1 MKKQSTI
8 FLFKKTTLFVQNENQ
23 QLNRF
28 FSTNLSSNWLSI
40 YLIKEKKVILP
51 NNEIAN
57 GIKIFQIKKAP
68 DNLGNELMTEN
79 ELVKN

>member
-57 GIKIFQIKKAP
+57 GIKIFQIKKVP